1 MKELIY
7 VFLGGGIGSVFRYL
21 LHLLI
26 NGKGLVTGFPWSTF
40 TINIA
45 GSLLIGV
52 FYALSTRFNL
62 SVETRL
68 FLTVG
73 VCGGFTTFSTFSN
86 ESLFLFKE
94 GLYFTLATY
103 VLLSIVLGVFA
114 VFSGASLTQKLLTL

>member
-7 VFLGGGIGSVFRYL
+7 IFLGGGIGSVFRYL

-26 NGKGLVTGFPWSTF
+26 NGKGPVLGFPWSTF
-40 TINIA
+40 TINIT

-52 FYALSTRFNL
+52 FYALSTRYNL
-62 SVETRL
+62 SSETRL

-73 VCGGFTTFSTFSN
+73 LCGGFTTFSTFSN

-94 GLYFTLATY
+94 GAYGILSIYILSSIILGILAVLAGAYFTNK
-103 VLLSIVLGVFA
+103 I
-114 VFSGASLTQKLLTL
+114 

>member
-7 VFLGGGIGSVFRYL
+7 VFLGGGIGSVFRYI

-94 GLYFTLATY
+94 GLYLTLATY